1 MSTRKTTVQVHLSDN
16 ELARLDMF
24 RHHLRSRSGKLP
36 MRSVAMAILVRDLDC
51 NVEKAGLK
59 TFVAIIDAV
68 DNHTER
74 LDTIEQKL
82 KGK

>member
-1 MSTRKTTVQVHLSDN
+1 MSDCKTTVQVHLSDN

-51 NVEKAGLK
+51 NLEKAGFT
-59 TFVAIIDAV
+59 TFVALVDAV
-68 DNHTER
+68 DNHTDR
-74 LDTIEQKL
+74 LDAIEQQL